1 MIVANSTMQNLMML
15 KFVLYFSIT
24 GTVMLC
30 NLISLIGWKMFWYLL
45 DEAQDTVDGGLR
57 M

>member
-1 MIVANSTMQNLMML
+1 MIVANSTMQNLIML
-15 KFVLYFSIT
+15 KFVLYFSI
-24 GTVMLC
+24 
-30 NLISLIGWKMFWYLL
+30 IASILL